1 MSVEQLLKSITES
14 IELTSSSLDNV
25 VAYLEDSEK
34 VPELV
39 QSLAKES
46 ESTQEIE
53 GVSLLSLKNNSMLS
67 YINNLLVI
75 LGSRIS
81 LMKDGDTEMFDNAV
95 KNSIVQRVA
104 LDRGVKPLEKK
115 LNYQLD
121 KLVSAYQRREK
132 EQNDASE
139 KVQEM
144 VNNNASEDSENSE
157 DEDEG
162 LNYRPDASAFMKKDS
177 KQETSEKD
185 EDDGKYR
192 PPKIAAALPPQTFSE
207 SDTTQKRRRNLQSM
221 DEYLE
226 ELSEAP
232 AVETSI
238 GSTIVD
244 KGRDMK
250 TRRQLEKEAEIQRY
264 EEENFTRL
272 PASQLKMSAKEK
284 RKKKQNEFFGEDW
297 SMFDNSRDVTTEKK
311 RKRLSAWE
319 RAKRRKD

>member
-1 MSVEQLLKSITES
+1 MSVKELLKSITES

-25 VAYLEDSEK
+25 VSYLEDSEK
-34 VPELV
+34 IPDLV
-39 QSLAKES
+39 QSLVQES
-46 ESTQEIE
+46 ESSQEVE
-53 GVSLLSLKNNSMLS
+53 GVSLLSLKNNSMIS

-81 LMKDGDTEMFDNAV
+81 LIKDGDTEMFDKAV
-95 KNSIVQRVA
+95 KNSIVQRVT

-132 EQNDASE
+132 EQNEVRE
-139 KVQEM
+139 KVHEM
-144 VNNNASEDSENSE
+144 VHYDSSEDSEDNE

-177 KQETSEKD
+177 KQETSEKE
-185 EDDGKYR
+185 EDNGKYR
-192 PPKIAAALPPQTFSE
+192 PPKIAAVLPPQTFSE
-207 SDTTQKRRRNLQSM
+207 SDTTHKRRRNLQSM

-232 AVETSI
+232 AVEASI
-238 GSTIVD
+238 GSTIVN

-250 TRRQLEKEAEIQRY
+250 TKRQLEKEAEIQRY

-272 PASQLKMSAKEK
+272 PASQVKMSAKEK
-284 RKKKQNEFFGEDW
+284 RKKQQNEFFGEDW